1 VPRFFFC
8 DAKGPLTEIDRHSK
22 YVFAAVAGQQI
33 LGALTF
39 PISKLGLEWIEPYTF
54 AFFRFTISAIVLLI
68 IARSRTYDTPIERA
82 DRLKIVGIGVLIV
95 LLNQTTYLVGQSLTA
110 AGHAALLFATTPLW
124 IYVLARIHLKE
135 AVTVRRSFGIAVAIL
150 GVAVVMSQ
158 GAVGFGAN
166 YLIGDII
173 VFVSVLAWAYYTI
186 LGKPL
191 VRKYGAIRVTA
202 YALASG
208 SVCYLPFGIYRASI
222 FDYGSVPVHMW
233 WTVIYI
239 ALGTSVGS
247 YLLWYTALKYWDAS
261 RIAVWHNVQPIIAAT
276 IAHVFLNEPL
286 GAAFLVGGVIVLGG
300 VLLAEV

>member
-1 VPRFFFC
+1 MGLSCHV
-8 DAKGPLTEIDRHSK
+8 KGPLTEHDRHSK
-22 YVFAAVAGQQI
+22 YVFAAVAGQQV

-39 PISKLGLEWIEPYTF
+39 PISKLGLDWIEPYTF

-68 IARSRTYDTPIERA
+68 IARSRTYDIPIERA
-82 DRLKIVGIGVLIV
+82 DRWKIVGIGVLIIM
-95 LLNQTTYLVGQSLTA
+95 LNQVTFLVGQSLTA

-135 AVTVRRSFGIAVAIL
+135 SVSLRRATGIVIAMS
-150 GVAVVMSQ
+150 GVVVVMSY
-158 GAVGFGAN
+158 GGVKFGAN

-173 VFVSVLAWAYYTI
+173 VFVSVLAWAYWTI

-208 SVCYLPFGIYRASI
+208 SLCYLPFGIYRASI
-222 FDYGSVPVHMW
+222 FDYSSVPLHMW
-233 WTVIYI
+233 WTVAYI

-276 IAHVFLNEPL
+276 VAHVFLNEPL
-286 GAAFLVGGVIVLGG
+286 GAAFLVGGVVVLGG